1 MTTSRPSRELIFRRF
16 VDSVAERSTCDRLQ
30 VGAAVVTSDGRRILG
45 FGYNGNAAGLPN
57 QCDELRA
64 GHCGCVHAEANA
76 LISAGDCRG
85 STLYTTDT
93 PCTTCAKLII
103 NAGIVRVVSNR
114 RYRDSSGMELLRTV
128 GIEVS
133 VGLS

>member
-1 MTTSRPSRELIFRRF
+1 MTSRPSRELIFRRF

-30 VGAAVVTSDGRRILG
+30 VGAAVVSSDGRRILG

-57 QCDELRA
+57 HCDSKETP
-64 GHCGCVHAEANA
+64 CGCIHAEVNA
-76 LISAGDCRG
+76 LISAGGCRG
-85 STLYTTDT
+85 ATMYSTDT
-93 PCTTCAKLII
+93 PCVPCAKLII
-103 NAGIVRVVSNR
+103 NAGIACVVSNR
-114 RYRDSSGMELLRTV
+114 MYRDMGGVLLLRKV